1 MIFNLI
7 LIILTIFGGIVMI
20 SAKNLGKTKKSVTG
34 IPMVFNAS
42 ISSFAYWTTIFITI
56 KYIIELIRKK

>member
-7 LIILTIFGGIVMI
+7 FIILTIFGGIVMI
-20 SAKNLGKTKKSVTG
+20 SAFPAILVLTIANIEIFLLCFV
-34 IPMVFNAS
+34 
-42 ISSFAYWTTIFITI
+42 YWTAIFITI

>member
-7 LIILTIFGGIVMI
+7 LIIFTIFGGIVMI
-20 SAKNLGKTKKSVTG
+20 SAFPAILVLTIANIEIFLLC
-34 IPMVFNAS
+34 
-42 ISSFAYWTTIFITI
+42 FAYWTTIFITI

>member
-20 SAKNLGKTKKSVTG
+20 SAFPAIFVLTIANIEIFLLCFT
-34 IPMVFNAS
+34 
-42 ISSFAYWTTIFITI
+42 YWTAVFITI

>member
-7 LIILTIFGGIVMI
+7 LIIITIFCSIVMI
-20 SAKNLGKTKKSVTG
+20 SAFPAILILTITNIEIFLLC
-34 IPMVFNAS
+34 
-42 ISSFAYWTTIFITI
+42 FAYWATIFITI

>member
-20 SAKNLGKTKKSVTG
+20 SAFPAILVLTIANIEIFLLC
-34 IPMVFNAS
+34 
-42 ISSFAYWTTIFITI
+42 FAYWITIFITI
-56 KYIIELIRKK
+56 KYVIELIRKK